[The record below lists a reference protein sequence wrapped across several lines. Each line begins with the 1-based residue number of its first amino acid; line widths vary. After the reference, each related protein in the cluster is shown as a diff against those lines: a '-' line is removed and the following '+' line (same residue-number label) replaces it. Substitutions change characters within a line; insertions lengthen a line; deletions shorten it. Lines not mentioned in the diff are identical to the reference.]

1 MDAYHKKPKFMFVTE
16 KSMMNGRKTKKENER
31 EEIRKQMQN
40 KQETD
45 GDEAEREEEKTRFLV
60 KQENKKNARKPNFS
74 KSFFGFLSYTSL
86 TLHPLTHSQT
96 HPYNISTQKSDN
108 VFIRQTRRKRS

>member
-1 MDAYHKKPKFMFVTE
+1 
-16 KSMMNGRKTKKENER
+16 
-31 EEIRKQMQN
+31 MQN

-45 GDEAEREEEKTRFLV
+45 GDEAEREDEEKTRFLV

-86 TLHPLTHSQT
+86 TLHPLTHT